1 MNIKALRYFLAIIVL
16 AAFTACDG
24 TGIRYPSSR
33 TDIPDERPSIA
44 FSGAPDG
51 SVIYVDG
58 QEMGPATQY
67 SGGDKV
73 LLVEPGNH
81 VVQVRLGTQILL
93 TRRVF
98 LAGQA
103 TRTFVV
109 R

>member
-1 MNIKALRYFLAIIVL
+1 MKNGFRALAAVLVLGLVL
-16 AAFTACDG
+16 AGCD
-24 TGIRYPSSR
+24 IRYPSSR

-44 FSGAPDG
+44 FQGAPDG
-51 SVIYVDG
+51 SVVFVDG
-58 QEMGPATQY
+58 NAMGPATKFD
-67 SGGDKV
+67 GTNV

-81 VVQVRLGTQILL
+81 VVEVRLGKQVLL

-98 LAGQA
+98 LSGQA

>member
-1 MNIKALRYFLAIIVL
+1 MNIKALRYFLAVIVL
-16 AAFTACDG
+16 AAFTGCDIG
-24 TGIRYPSSR
+24 YPSSR
-33 TDIPDERPSIA
+33 TDITDERPSIA

-51 SVIYVDG
+51 SVIYIDG
-58 QEMGPATQY
+58 QEIGSATQY

-103 TRTFVV
+103 TRSFVV